1 VKCIKL
7 TSDSGIIIG
16 ASSLSQLENNLAQLD
31 KGPLPK
37 EVVDALDDGWVAAKA
52 TTPDYWHMDLKYT
65 YDTQAAL
72 FGDGNKDS
80 QKDTSA
86 KKALQSVI

>member
-37 EVVDALDDGWVAAKA
+37 EVVDALDD
-52 TTPDYWHMDLKYT
+52 LKYT